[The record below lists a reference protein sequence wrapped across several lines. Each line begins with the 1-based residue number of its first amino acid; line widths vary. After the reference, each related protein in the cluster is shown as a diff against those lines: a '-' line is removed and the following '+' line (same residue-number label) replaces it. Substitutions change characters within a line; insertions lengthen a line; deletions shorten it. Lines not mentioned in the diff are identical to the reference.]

1 MQTDITVNRAAD
13 VLLRRAAENF
23 VLNVVTRATPLAG
36 LSGEEQLSAF
46 KSARSEQTYVHERA
60 LHGTLRLP
68 DMAEDEEEED
78 DDDDYVEAED
88 EDETYA
94 QDVYDDQNLEADSDS
109 DSDDDDQ
116 SLPAPGEPGHEQAVA
131 ECLARAPLRLRF
143 EAHLEEICDGFSAAP
158 KAGVVDYVGRRDFSR
173 LAW

>member
-1 MQTDITVNRAAD
+1 
-13 VLLRRAAENF
+13 
-23 VLNVVTRATPLAG
+23 
-36 LSGEEQLSAF
+36 
-46 KSARSEQTYVHERA
+46 
-60 LHGTLRLP
+60 
-68 DMAEDEEEED
+68 MAEDEEEEE

-94 QDVYDDQNLEADSDS
+94 QDVDDDQNLEADSDS
-109 DSDDDDQ
+109 DDDDDQ

-158 KAGVVDYVGRRDFSR
+158 KAGVVDYEGYDFSR